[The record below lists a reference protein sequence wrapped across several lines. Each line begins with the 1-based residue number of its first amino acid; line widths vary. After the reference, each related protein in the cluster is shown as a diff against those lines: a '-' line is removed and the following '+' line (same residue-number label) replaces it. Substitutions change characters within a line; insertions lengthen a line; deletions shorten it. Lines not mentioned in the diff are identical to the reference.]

1 MNDSLT
7 DLHIDTRPIFDIG
20 ETPCQAIDAAVASLI
35 PGQNLVITVPFEP
48 IPLYVKLGKL
58 GFTHQT
64 TQIDANTWEVAFRK
78 VTSNQKTL
86 VTR

>member
-1 MNDSLT
+1 MNDTLSDIL
-7 DLHIDTRPIFDIG
+7 IDTRPIFTSG
-20 ETPCQAIDAAVASLI
+20 ETPCDAIDAAVAGLM

-48 IPLYVKLGKL
+48 VPLYVKLGKL

-78 VTSNQKTL
+78 VNANPKTL
-86 VTR
+86 AP